1 MAWDLLPVG
10 GDDHHVCVLKR
21 LGLVLAHL
29 PDLLLEA
36 GLGGDDVELDDVPLH
51 LDRVAHLLV
60 LLANPLHHGL
70 VVVTHLD
77 DVGSETALLQAAGA
91 LLTGASWT
99 RPVAL
104 KDTEKKL
111 GQGYFLEECKTNNI
125 KIEYAASP
133 KGQIYF
139 S

>member
-1 MAWDLLPVG
+1 MAKGHTKVY
-10 GDDHHVCVLKR
+10 
-21 LGLVLAHL
+21 
-29 PDLLLEA
+29 LEA
-36 GLGGDDVELDDVPLH
+36 SLSVDDVKLDDVPLH

-77 DVGSETALLQAAGA
+77 DVGSETAFLQAAGA

-111 GQGYFLEECKTNNI
+111 GQGYFLEECKTNHLSQNRI
-125 KIEYAASP
+125 PLLVLNAKSTFLSSLVTTKLDRSHQVWLENR
-133 KGQIYF
+133 
-139 S
+139 

>member
-1 MAWDLLPVG
+1 MRTSIRPRIRNFVPR
-10 GDDHHVCVLKR
+10 K
-21 LGLVLAHL
+21 LAKGHTKVY
-29 PDLLLEA
+29 LEA
-36 GLGGDDVELDDVPLH
+36 SLSVDDVKLDDVPLH

-77 DVGSETALLQAAGA
+77 DVGSETTLLQAAGA

-104 KDTEKKL
+104 KDTEKTRSRIL
-111 GQGYFLEECKTNNI
+111 
-125 KIEYAASP
+125 S
-133 KGQIYF
+133 
-139 S
+139 